1 MNDSEYNLIFDVIE
15 QLRSVGLNN
24 MAQDVYNASVNVDSV
39 HKFANS
45 ISQTDLDSA
54 ISNLQETYLRA
65 IRELTKHYNIISN
78 SKREADINEV
88 QHKFNFLKPE
98 NREVRLDAYLY
109 NRINDFWGKIQSVYN
124 RTLDNFKQSTSD
136 FKRAAFDS
144 WNKFVGVM
152 NKAKKSFSLGKD
164 FFVSKWKREYYGVC
178 MKIHAHAMTNC
189 QKWINHFEAAEKIVN
204 RVECKLNDMFYK
216 MANSQ
221 VNIRSNNVVNAVRGK
236 EFISNLEVKPKHFKL
251 ADLFRKGFNKGIIH
265 FKNKFK
271 ANYDVM
277 QDYLNK
283 TATIPNTVY
292 SISLKDMRGG
302 EIYGIYNKLDENNID
317 FDVKEKDDIGY
328 IIFKSKEDFIRAF
341 DVVNDVRSAV
351 NGINVE
357 TEVNT
362 FDDIYESVE
371 PDKTEVA
378 DVVQDVVE
386 DIGKPVIEEIVP
398 AEYISIDTSKKENTV
413 NIDDKDVGKETNK
426 DIDMSTSNYIHLDLS
441 DNDFANAV
449 CEIADKYEIDY
460 SKEGTSLYLN
470 ETEENSRNF
479 NMVCEEAQAYVSDK
493 KLNHYR
499 NNLPGIKI
507 HSSAEESIR
516 ENYSRLMDVAGNNI
530 GIRMEKRYDNYLSGS
545 TQIMSSNIIK
555 SDDNSTLSIMK
566 NKTLVEG
573 IIAEENILVIQSSK
587 QPDGSFIDKKYE
599 YVYSSDEN
607 VYRQIVNGKV
617 MSDVSF
623 DNELNVNQNIYS
635 DNNESVEFHENLHST
650 IKEKFESDINM
661 LLPQFRSIN
670 TNLDEKELNILESH
684 YDNMMENFKEVTK
697 NITINKKLITN
708 DNDTT
713 IETRIPFTV
722 GDSAKFIKIPKDN
735 LVKIDDDKTLLTS
748 ININSYYQ
756 VFDKFDNLVETVS
769 GSELYKNYDA
779 VNRHVDKFYS
789 NNNFEK
795 SKSTKDVNDD
805 KDINDFKKGKSR

>member
-65 IRELTKHYNIISN
+65 IRELTEHYNIISN

-109 NRINDFWGKIQSVYN
+109 NRMNDFWGKIQVVYN

-283 TATIPNTVY
+283 IATIPNTVY

-516 ENYSRLMDVAGNNI
+516 ENYSRLMDVAGNNGKI
-530 GIRMEKRYDNYLSGS
+530 VATTLIFSF
-545 TQIMSSNIIK
+545 
-555 SDDNSTLSIMK
+555 STLFCSFPPFCSVCCPDIPHPVSIIPRIRLPASRK
-566 NKTLVEG
+566 SLTLLFFIFKFIFSLLRFYTFTASVLAALIFCKSKFQIKTSLFFSFFRHLP
-573 IIAEENILVIQSSK
+573 IFHLIQIREISVRLE
-587 QPDGSFIDKKYE
+587 FTIYLC
-599 YVYSSDEN
+599 Y
-607 VYRQIVNGKV
+607 
-617 MSDVSF
+617 
-623 DNELNVNQNIYS
+623 IYS
-635 DNNESVEFHENLHST
+635 
-650 IKEKFESDINM
+650 
-661 LLPQFRSIN
+661 
-670 TNLDEKELNILESH
+670 
-684 YDNMMENFKEVTK
+684 
-697 NITINKKLITN
+697 ITIWKHHLVNALATEHIN
-708 DNDTT
+708 LL
-713 IETRIPFTV
+713 TRI
-722 GDSAKFIKIPKDN
+722 
-735 LVKIDDDKTLLTS
+735 LL
-748 ININSYYQ
+748 Q
-756 VFDKFDNLVETVS
+756 FL
-769 GSELYKNYDA
+769 
-779 VNRHVDKFYS
+779 
-789 NNNFEK
+789 
-795 SKSTKDVNDD
+795 
-805 KDINDFKKGKSR
+805 